1 MAPDTVT
8 PPPRTS
14 RDRRR
19 ICPSPSE
26 PAVTISHP
34 GIGAVRFAQSLLHLS
49 RPSIE
54 RLVAQLKARRTFS
67 GDDVAWWEA
76 TTALNRALRRRDIGH
91 QAAMAAQ
98 LASQA
103 MLAAATRTGL
113 ALSPD
118 VLAAA
123 RSAGEVARVLV
134 AGGMNRTG
142 AGYLVR
148 GWEEVLVP
156 PAEFQAPSEPAGA
169 DDRQRHGSPRTSARA
184 GDAAEQPR

>member
-1 MAPDTVT
+1 MRPRPPD
-8 PPPRTS
+8 
-14 RDRRR
+14 
-19 ICPSPSE
+19 
-26 PAVTISHP
+26 PAVTIPHP
-34 GIGAVRFAQSLLHLS
+34 GIGAARFAQSLLRLS

-54 RLVAQLKARRTFS
+54 RQVARLKARRTFP

-134 AGGMNRTG
+134 AGDMNRTG

-156 PAEFQAPSEPAGA
+156 PAESQAPSGSAGGG
-169 DDRQRHGSPRTSARA
+169 DRQTPWVTRTSATA
-184 GDAAEQPR
+184 GDAAGRNPA

>member
-1 MAPDTVT
+1 MAPDTAT
-8 PPPRTS
+8 PPPGTSRTS
-14 RDRRR
+14 QDRRR
-19 ICPSPSE
+19 VRPRPPE
-26 PAVTISHP
+26 PAVTIPHP
-34 GIGAVRFAQSLLHLS
+34 GIGAARFAQSLLHLN

-54 RLVAQLKARRTFS
+54 RQVARLRARRTFP

-113 ALSPD
+113 ALRPE

-123 RSAGEVARVLV
+123 RSAGEVARLLV
-134 AGGMNRTG
+134 AGDMNGTG
-142 AGYLVR
+142 ASYLAR
-148 GWEEVLVP
+148 GWEDFLFPQTPRLAVN
-156 PAEFQAPSEPAGA
+156 
-169 DDRQRHGSPRTSARA
+169 QRKNEQRSRT
-184 GDAAEQPR
+184 